1 MHHVFCDGRLC
12 LFDRFCGNK
21 RSLHLHIEIENQ
33 FSFSFHIC
41 SKHNELMC
49 ITNSLTGIGGGLG
62 TGGGGLVALLAGGES
77 SSEEGG
83 DRSFSLSPSEIT

>member
-1 MHHVFCDGRLC
+1 
-12 LFDRFCGNK
+12 
-21 RSLHLHIEIENQ
+21 
-33 FSFSFHIC
+33 
-41 SKHNELMC
+41 MC